1 MASDGIARGDR
12 RDDALDDSGGPEK
25 KLIFKFRRETV
36 KQLTAIL
43 LLLAVPFSSGLAQD
57 TGKTLA
63 ATLDVFVFPT
73 EGQATDQQ
81 SKDEAACYSW
91 ATDNTGSDPFQLQK
105 DDAAA
110 KKQAEQQVA
119 QTQAATQGAGAKG
132 AVKGAAAGA
141 IIGEVSGGDAGE
153 SAAIGA
159 AAVGISSRRR
169 ARSANQQAEQ
179 QAEQQSEASEHAT
192 EEQVGNFKKAF
203 SVCLEAKDYMVKF

>member
-1 MASDGIARGDR
+1 MR
-12 RDDALDDSGGPEK
+12 RLIGVLIVTALP
-25 KLIFKFRRETV
+25 L
-36 KQLTAIL
+36 
-43 LLLAVPFSSGLAQD
+43 SSGLAQE

-73 EGQATDQQ
+73 EGQAADQQ
-81 SKDEAACYSW
+81 SKDEAECYSW
-91 ATDNTGSDPFQLQK
+91 AANNTQSDPFQLQK
-105 DDAAA
+105 DDEQAQA
-110 KKQAEQQVA
+110 QAEQQVA

-141 IIGEVSGGDAGE
+141 LIGEVTGGDAGD

-159 AAVGISSRRR
+159 ATVAVASRRR
-169 ARSANQQAEQ
+169 ARHANQQAEQ
-179 QAEQQSEASEHAT
+179 QAAQQSATSEQAT